1 MAMQLSHV
9 KKCSSKLHI
18 LKPAVPGAVPPK
30 SNLLNSSFTLSA
42 SALTQIKRPLTTN
55 SIIQCINFGFGA
67 LRRSNHGIQIQLI
80 RNYAVAQRKS
90 SQQVVETSDPTHGV
104 STAKKVKE
112 AGKDAT
118 YTGLALVG
126 FGVTGL
132 MFFAIGR
139 ELFSSQSPSGIYG
152 DALKLC
158 MDRTEVT
165 DLTGLPMKGYG
176 EMTKRG
182 RRRHVSHTEYERDG
196 QKFMRMKFYIEGP
209 MAKGTVNLEMK
220 KDENGK
226 WDYRYLFADID
237 DIYRRT
243 VVLIDNR

>member
-1 MAMQLSHV
+1 MAVHLHCARKFAVNPIKKHFKFTHSSSPYSILS
-9 KKCSSKLHI
+9 KSSSVEKFQPMFYENICLVGNGSH
-18 LKPAVPGAVPPK
+18 
-30 SNLLNSSFTLSA
+30 
-42 SALTQIKRPLTTN
+42 
-55 SIIQCINFGFGA
+55 FGQPQSQ
-67 LRRSNHGIQIQLI
+67 RC
-80 RNYAVAQRKS
+80 YAVAKRK
-90 SQQVVETSDPTHGV
+90 EIIESDPSQSLT
-104 STAKKVKE
+104 TAQKVKK

-139 ELFSSQSPSGIYG
+139 ELLSSQSPNGVYN

-158 MDRTEVT
+158 TERTEVT
-165 DLTGLPMKGYG
+165 DLIGLPVKGYG

-196 QKFMRMKFYIEGP
+196 QQFMRMKFYIEGP

-220 KDENGK
+220 KDDNGK

>member
-1 MAMQLSHV
+1 MAAHLHNAR
-9 KKCSSKLHI
+9 KL
-18 LKPAVPGAVPPK
+18 AVNSPIKIHLFRQGQH
-30 SNLLNSSFTLSA
+30 SLLPYSTLSNKY
-42 SALTQIKRPLTTN
+42 SIEKLRPLFYEN
-55 SIIQCINFGFGA
+55 ICPVKNGI
-67 LRRSNHGIQIQLI
+67 LHGQSHSQ
-80 RNYAVAQRKS
+80 RCYAVAKRK
-90 SQQVVETSDPTHGV
+90 EMIESDPSQSLT
-104 STAKKVKE
+104 TAQKVKK

-126 FGVTGL
+126 FGVTGI

-139 ELFSSQSPSGIYG
+139 ELLSSQSPSGIYS

-158 MDRTEVT
+158 KERTEVT
-165 DLTGLPMKGYG
+165 DLTGLPLKGYG
-176 EMTKRG
+176 EQTKRG

-196 QKFMRMKFYIEGP
+196 QQFMRMKFYIEGP

-220 KDENGK
+220 KDDRGK